1 MQRRTEVDTP
11 QSASQWGDRELAGQ
25 GVSRVGLSSRNRDLR
40 AFDQQKSLDNQ
51 VRFQRLDEA
60 VVETYADAV
69 NRGDRF
75 PAILVRR
82 EERSMS
88 DWTANHLF
96 AAYAR
101 NQRSGIPSYDVFVSG
116 MQATVLAFRANVRY
130 GVPNTEDER
139 LSHAFDLMDSDISLA
154 QATAVCMVSE
164 RALRTRWNKRQ
175 ADRRADEVGLLRNE
189 WDSLLP
195 EVPTDRP
202 SAPAGD
208 RDRLQVWPG
217 SGGQPALLDAPLD
230 THKKSPPVDLAG
242 GHDLF
247 PRAGRHGGLVDEV
260 PGGGAFPG

>member
-1 MQRRTEVDTP
+1 MPAEYWQPTAQEAKC
-11 QSASQWGDRELAGQ
+11 SG
-25 GVSRVGLSSRNRDLR
+25 GL
-40 AFDQQKSLDNQ
+40 KSIPRSLHRSGEIENCLDNQ

-189 WDSLLP
+189 WGSLLP
-195 EVPTDRP
+195 AVRGRLLMIATNEGFRAAAMLAHRARLSTSAAVKLVSEVNGTKSLARQAAMFYNID
-202 SAPAGD
+202 ATVYFVCI
-208 RDRLQVWPG
+208 RDLSV
-217 SGGQPALLDAPLD
+217 LIC
-230 THKKSPPVDLAG
+230 PVG
-242 GHDLF
+242 
-247 PRAGRHGGLVDEV
+247 
-260 PGGGAFPG
+260 